1 MLYLL
6 IFALLLF
13 WYSDILSHEI
23 KVRVRCFA
31 RAFFV
36 PSRAKK
42 RHYSVKQK
50 VINCTLSLSRAGNT
64 SLLKKSLSF
73 RCSQISDFLV
83 IKNLL
88 KKN

>member
-13 WYSDILSHEI
+13 WYSDILSLEI

-42 RHYSVKQK
+42 
-50 VINCTLSLSRAGNT
+50 TA
-64 SLLKKSLSF
+64 LLRKAKSHKLYIIAIA
-73 RCSQISDFLV
+73 R
-83 IKNLL
+83 
-88 KKN
+88 KKNKIIEKKVFLFGAARFLIFW

>member
-13 WYSDILSHEI
+13 WYSDILNHET

-36 PSRAKK
+36 PTRTKKTALLRKAKSHK
-42 RHYSVKQK
+42 LHIIAIARRKHKFIEKK
-50 VINCTLSLSRAGNT
+50 V
-64 SLLKKSLSF
+64 F
-73 RCSQISDFLV
+73 RFGAARFL
-83 IKNLL
+83 IFW
-88 KKN
+88 

>member
-13 WYSDILSHEI
+13 WYSDILSLEI

-42 RHYSVKQK
+42 TALLRKAKSHKLHIIAIARRKNKLTEKK
-50 VINCTLSLSRAGNT
+50 V
-64 SLLKKSLSF
+64 F
-73 RCSQISDFLV
+73 RFGAARFL
-83 IKNLL
+83 IFW
-88 KKN
+88 